1 MDSQSPLAEIQ
12 TQIMWNRLI
21 SVVEEQAQALVRTAF
36 SPIVRESGD
45 LSAGVFNI
53 SGRMLAQAV
62 TGTPG
67 HVNSMAE
74 SVRYFLEAFPAHSM
88 REGDVYITNDPWKG
102 TGHLHDM
109 VVVTPAFLDGR
120 LVALFACTSHLVD
133 IGGIGFGPD
142 GRDVIEEGLYIP
154 FLRLIDGGR
163 TNQTLIDILR
173 GNSRYPTEAE
183 GDVLSLAAC
192 NDIGVD
198 RLVEMMREF
207 SLETLDGLAAHIVEQ
222 SRKAVED
229 CIAVLPDGSYRA
241 SMRVDGYGTP
251 IDLVATLT
259 VSDRCISIDFSGSS
273 GPSPK
278 GINVPLTYAQ
288 AYATYGV
295 RVLVGSDIPNNAG
308 SLSPIKVTAPVGSI
322 LNAQRPA
329 PVSSRHIIGQMLP
342 DVVFGCLAQIPGM
355 APPAEGTS
363 CLWNLILENHAS
375 SANGAATASSRFS
388 VLAVQTGGAGARPH
402 LDGLSATAFPSG
414 VSGVPVEIIETIS
427 PLLFRCKE
435 LRTDSGGAGAQRGG
449 LGQRIEIVNR
459 DNVDFD
465 LYAAFDRIE
474 HAPRGRAGGA
484 AGAPGYVGLGSGKRL
499 QGKGRQTIPGGDTL
513 VILTPGG
520 AGYGP
525 ASDRK
530 GEAVAEDLANGL
542 ISPEAAQRDH
552 AGMADSAA
560 RELAGAK

>member
-1 MDSQSPLAEIQ
+1 MDNKSPVADIQ

-21 SVVEEQAQALVRTAF
+21 SVVEEQAQTLVRTAF

-45 LSAGVFNI
+45 LSAGVFDI
-53 SGRMLAQAV
+53 SGRMIAQAV

-74 SVRYFLEAFPAHSM
+74 SVRYFIEAFPVDTM

-120 LVALFACTSHLVD
+120 LVALFACTSHLID

-154 FLRLIDGGR
+154 FLRLIDRGVK
-163 TNQTLIDILR
+163 NETLIDILR

-198 RLVEMMREF
+198 RLIEMMREF
-207 SLETLDGLAAHIVEQ
+207 SLRSLDDLAEHIIEQ
-222 SRKAVED
+222 SRKAVEV
-229 CIAVLPDGSYRA
+229 CIADLPNGSYRA
-241 SMRVDGYGTP
+241 SMRVDGYGAP
-251 IDLVATLT
+251 IDLVATLL
-259 VSDRCISIDFSGSS
+259 VADRTITIDFAGSS

-295 RVLVGSDIPNNAG
+295 RVLIGSEIPNNAG
-308 SLSPIKVTAPVGSI
+308 SLSPIKVTAPVNSI

-342 DVVFGCLAQIPGM
+342 DVVFGCLAQIPGVS
-355 APPAEGTS
+355 PPAEGTS

-375 SANGAATASSRFS
+375 STNGSGAKSSRFS
-388 VLAVQTGGAGARPH
+388 VLAVQTGGAGARPD

-435 LRTDSGGAGAQRGG
+435 LRPDSGGAGAKRGG

-459 DNVDFD
+459 DNADFD
-465 LYAAFDRIE
+465 LYAALDRID

-484 AGAPGYVGLGSGKRL
+484 DGAQGYVGLRSGKQLR
-499 QGKGRQTIPGGDTL
+499 GKGRQTIPAGDAL
-513 VILTPGG
+513 VIETPGG

-525 ASDRK
+525 ASERRR
-530 GEAVAEDLANGL
+530 EALREDLTNGL
-542 ISPEAAQRDH
+542 ISAEAAERDY
-552 AGMADSAA
+552 AKKLQPVA
-560 RELAGAK
+560 RETVEVE

>member
-1 MDSQSPLAEIQ
+1 MDMHSELSDIH

-21 SVVEEQAQALVRTAF
+21 SVVEEQAQTLVRTAF

-45 LSAGVFNI
+45 LSAGVFDMD
-53 SGRMLAQAV
+53 GRMLAQAV

-74 SVRYFLEAFPAHSM
+74 SVKHFLIAFPAETM

-142 GRDVIEEGLYIP
+142 GRDVIEEGLYLP
-154 FLRLIDGGR
+154 FLRLIDRGVK
-163 TNQTLIDILR
+163 NQTLIDIVR

-183 GDVLSLAAC
+183 GDILSLAAC
-192 NDIGVD
+192 NDIGVE
-198 RLVEMMREF
+198 RLIEMMREF
-207 SLETLDGLAAHIVEQ
+207 RLETLRGLAEHIITQ
-222 SRKAVED
+222 SRNAVEAQ
-229 CIAVLPDGSYRA
+229 ISALPDGSYSS
-241 SMRVDGYGTP
+241 SMRVDGYEQP

-259 VSDRCISIDFSGSS
+259 VKGSTIIIDFAGSS
-273 GPSPK
+273 GASSK

-288 AYATYGV
+288 AYSTYGV
-295 RVLVGSDIPNNAG
+295 RVLIAPDIPNNAG
-308 SLSPIKVTAPVGSI
+308 SLEPIRVTAPMNCI

-342 DVVFGCLAQIPGM
+342 DVVFGCLAQIP
-355 APPAEGTS
+355 AIQPPAEGTS

-375 SANGAATASSRFS
+375 PANGAAGDFNRFS
-388 VLAVQTGGAGARPH
+388 VLSVQTGGVGGRPS

-414 VSGVPVEIIETIS
+414 VSGVPVEIIESIS

-435 LRTDSGGAGAQRGG
+435 LRPDSGGSGTYRGG
-449 LGQRIEIVNR
+449 LGQHIEIQNR
-459 DNVDFD
+459 DPVDFD
-465 LYAAFDRIE
+465 LYAALDRIV
-474 HAPRGRAGGA
+474 HPPRGRAGGK
-484 AGAPGYVGLGSGKRL
+484 AGGPGYVGLGSGRTL
-499 QGKGRQTIPGGDTL
+499 NGKGRQTVPAGDWL
-513 VILTPGG
+513 VVLTPGG
-520 AGYGP
+520 AGYGAP
-525 ASDRK
+525 VSRAH
-530 GEAVAEDLANGL
+530 EAVASDIDNGL
-542 ISPEAAQRDH
+542 V
-552 AGMADSAA
+552 SAA
-560 RELAGAK
+560 AAASDYSFRP

>member
-1 MDSQSPLAEIQ
+1 MDNQSPVAEIQ

-21 SVVEEQAQALVRTAF
+21 SVVEEQAQTLVRTAF

-45 LSAGVFNI
+45 LSAGVFDI

-74 SVRYFLEAFPAHSM
+74 SVRYFIEAFAPASM

-154 FLRLIDGGR
+154 FLRLIDGGQR
-163 TNQTLIDILR
+163 NQTLIDILR

-192 NDIGVD
+192 NDIGVE
-198 RLVEMMREF
+198 RLTEMMREF
-207 SLETLDGLAAHIVEQ
+207 SLETLDELAEHIIEQ
-222 SRKAVED
+222 SRNAVEA
-229 CIAVLPDGSYRA
+229 CIAELANGSYRA

-259 VSDRCISIDFSGSS
+259 VADRSITVDFSGSS

-288 AYATYGV
+288 AYASYGV
-295 RVLVGSDIPNNAG
+295 RVLVGPEIPNNAG
-308 SLSPIKVTAPVGSI
+308 SLAPIKVTAPANSI

-342 DVVFGCLAQIPGM
+342 DVVFGCLAQVPGVT
-355 APPAEGTS
+355 PPAEGTS

-375 SANGAATASSRFS
+375 SANGAAVDSSRFS
-388 VLAVQTGGAGARPH
+388 VLAVQTGGAGARPG

-414 VSGVPVEIIETIS
+414 VSGVPVEIIESIS
-427 PLLFRCKE
+427 PLLFLCKE
-435 LRTDSGGAGAQRGG
+435 LRTDSGGPGTRRGG

-459 DNVDFD
+459 EKVDFD
-465 LYAAFDRIE
+465 LYAALDRIE
-474 HAPRGRAGGA
+474 HAPRGRAGGS
-484 AGAPGYVGLGSGKRL
+484 AGAPGYVGLGSGRRL
-499 QGKGRQTIPGGDTL
+499 QGKGRQTIPAGDTL
-513 VILTPGG
+513 VIQTPGG

-525 ASDRK
+525 AGDRRR
-530 GEAVAEDLANGL
+530 EAVAEDLANGL
-542 ISPEAAQRDH
+542 ISPEAARRDYPEAPQ
-552 AGMADSAA
+552 AGVRTAA
-560 RELAGAK
+560 E

>member
-1 MDSQSPLAEIQ
+1 MDNQSPVAEIQ
-12 TQIMWNRLI
+12 MQIMWNRLI
-21 SVVEEQAQALVRTAF
+21 SVVEEQAQTLVRTAF

-45 LSAGVFNI
+45 LSAGVFDI
-53 SGRMLAQAV
+53 SGRMIAQAV

-67 HVNSMAE
+67 HVNSMAA
-74 SVRYFLEAFPAHSM
+74 SVKYFLEAFPANTM
-88 REGDVYITNDPWKG
+88 CEGDVYITNDPWKG
-102 TGHLHDM
+102 TGHLNDM

-154 FLRLIDGGR
+154 FLRLIDRGER
-163 TNQTLIDILR
+163 NQTLIDILR

-198 RLVEMMREF
+198 RLIEMMREF
-207 SLETLDGLAAHIVEQ
+207 SLVTLDGLADHIVEQ
-222 SRKAVED
+222 SRKAVEAS
-229 CIAVLPDGSYRA
+229 IADLPNGSYRA

-259 VSDRCISIDFSGSS
+259 VADRTITVDFAGSS
-273 GPSPK
+273 APSAK

-295 RVLVGSDIPNNAG
+295 RVLIGSDIPNNAG
-308 SLSPIKVTAPVGSI
+308 SLGAIKVIAPADSI

-342 DVVFGCLAQIPGM
+342 DVVFGCLAQIPGVT
-355 APPAEGTS
+355 PPAEGTS
-363 CLWNLILENHAS
+363 CLWNLILESLGS
-375 SANGAATASSRFS
+375 STNGATVGSSRFS
-388 VLAVQTGGAGARPH
+388 VLAVQTGGAGARRA

-435 LRTDSGGAGAQRGG
+435 LRPDSGGAGAQRGG

-459 DNVDFD
+459 ENADFD
-465 LYAAFDRIE
+465 LYAALDRID

-484 AGAPGYVGLGSGKRL
+484 TGAPGYVGLRSGKRL
-499 QGKGRQTIPGGDTL
+499 QGKGRQTIPGGDAL
-513 VILTPGG
+513 VIHTPGG

-525 ASDRK
+525 ARERRR
-530 GEAVAEDLANGL
+530 EAVRDDLTNGL
-542 ISPEAAQRDH
+542 VSAGAAERDY
-552 AGMADSAA
+552 AEKPQPAA
-560 RELAGAK
+560 REVADVR

>member
-1 MDSQSPLAEIQ
+1 MDMHSELSDIH

-21 SVVEEQAQALVRTAF
+21 SVVEEQAQTLVRTAF

-45 LSAGVFNI
+45 LSAGVFDMD
-53 SGRMLAQAV
+53 GRMLAQAV

-74 SVRYFLEAFPAHSM
+74 SVKHFLIAFPAETM

-142 GRDVIEEGLYIP
+142 GRDVIEEGLYLP
-154 FLRLIDGGR
+154 FLRLIDGGVK
-163 TNQTLIDILR
+163 NQTLIDIVR

-183 GDVLSLAAC
+183 GDILSLAAC
-192 NDIGVD
+192 NDIGVE
-198 RLVEMMREF
+198 RLIEMMREF
-207 SLETLDGLAAHIVEQ
+207 RLDTLRGLAEHIITQ
-222 SRKAVED
+222 SRNAVEAQ
-229 CIAVLPDGSYRA
+229 IAALPDGSYSS
-241 SMRVDGYGTP
+241 SMRVDGYEQP

-259 VSDRCISIDFSGSS
+259 IEGSTVTIDFTGSS
-273 GPSPK
+273 GASSK

-288 AYATYGV
+288 AYSTYGV
-295 RVLVGSDIPNNAG
+295 RVLIAPDIPNNAG
-308 SLSPIKVTAPVGSI
+308 SLEPIRVTAPTNCI

-342 DVVFGCLAQIPGM
+342 DVIFGCLAKIP
-355 APPAEGTS
+355 AIQPPAEGTS
-363 CLWNLILENHAS
+363 CLWNLILENHS
-375 SANGAATASSRFS
+375 STANGASGNFNRFS
-388 VLAVQTGGAGARPH
+388 VLSVQTGGVGGRPS

-414 VSGVPVEIIETIS
+414 VSGVPVEIIESIS

-435 LRTDSGGAGAQRGG
+435 LRTDSGGPGP
-449 LGQRIEIVNR
+449 I
-459 DNVDFD
+459 
-465 LYAAFDRIE
+465 AAASGSESKSRTATLSISTSMPRWIGSHIRRVVE
-474 HAPRGRAGGA
+474 PAAKPAEQAISASAPA
-484 AGAPGYVGLGSGKRL
+484 VTLN
-499 QGKGRQTIPGGDTL
+499 GKGRQTIPAGDWL
-513 VILTPGG
+513 VVMTPGG

-525 ASDRK
+525 SADRSRTAVASDL
-530 GEAVAEDLANGL
+530 DNGL
-542 ISPEAAQRDH
+542 ISAA
-552 AGMADSAA
+552 AA
-560 RELAGAK
+560 ASEYSFNP